1 MVTTMIGLVT
11 KTNKSQR
18 TNVLKLIA
26 IGCKLLSNSL
36 AFLKNTTFRLV
47 SFYDRLRS
55 ISPPTLDYG
64 YVIFAQSLNG

>member
-1 MVTTMIGLVT
+1 MVGTMIGLVN

-18 TNVLKLIA
+18 TKVLKMIA

-36 AFLKNTTFRLV
+36 AFLKKTTFRLV
-47 SFYDRLRS
+47 SIYDRLKG